1 MNRVSQIGCLLL
13 LSCLTAFG
21 QTGLPVYDR
30 LLEQQET
37 YPLERVYVHTD
48 AEDYLQGDR
57 IWLKAYLMDEVDHTP
72 VDSTLY
78 VYAEL
83 FDKNGDL
90 ARRVK
95 LLRRQ
100 GAFYGFLDI
109 PEDFLSGEAYL
120 RAYTRFMSSA
130 PESAFTKRL
139 AVGRDRIRETSL
151 PLTGGTQA
159 ISPDRCPV
167 PLKMDRR
174 QYMTG
179 DSVSVRVDASAHR
192 ADEWLDLSV
201 SVTCRPLIIRHF
213 PASII
218 DYVQGSAPA
227 GGLDGKPGM
236 PSGKE
241 TTASLSGTVR
251 TEILGRPVKNARV
264 SLISPDAGMLDVQ
277 TSGPD
282 GRFRFEG
289 LDYPAGTHYL
299 VKSTNQDG
307 ADRYRL
313 DLDGESFPSF
323 SIPRNP
329 FATALDDT
337 LQVVYA
343 DDDNP
348 FGTISLES
356 AGVVSTVDGPPPVGL
371 NRLADFAVTLRQI
384 EERGYT
390 SLSELLYEVPSV
402 FIRDGRAY
410 IRADTSISGDN
421 PAALAVDGTI
431 LDGEYDLDV
440 IRMPDV
446 ARVDIFKTGQT
457 ILWGSRGGAGVISI
471 TTKTGDLAMELLKAD
486 ETVHRTVV
494 PLGYQ
499 RASDFSS
506 ALGYRNKRTVYWN
519 PQLLSDTFSFRLGDT
534 PGTYLVVVE
543 GVTSDGR
550 LVHEE
555 QTFDVS
561 Q

>member
-1 MNRVSQIGCLLL
+1 MRASFTTFLFLLTCMAVRAQMPMSVSGRQ
-13 LSCLTAFG
+13 TASG
-21 QTGLPVYDR
+21 GVSPAEQVYI
-30 LLEQQET
+30 
-37 YPLERVYVHTD
+37 HTD

-57 IWLKAYLMDEVDHTP
+57 IWLKAYLMDGADRTP

-83 FDKNGDL
+83 FDRNGDL
-90 ARRVK
+90 SRRVK

-100 GAFYGFLDI
+100 GAFYGYLDI

-120 RAYTRFMSSA
+120 RAYTRVMASDPA
-130 PESAFTKRL
+130 SAFTKRL
-139 AVGRDRIRETSL
+139 AVGRDKIRETSISV
-151 PLTGGTQA
+151 PGGSQA
-159 ISPDRCPV
+159 FSSDRCPI
-167 PLKMDRR
+167 PLKPDRR
-174 QYMTG
+174 LYKTG

-192 ADEWLDLSV
+192 PDEWLDLSV
-201 SVTCRPLIIRHF
+201 SVTCRPLIARHY
-213 PASII
+213 PASIT
-218 DYVQGSAPA
+218 DYVRDRAPSGRLNRTAGAPA
-227 GGLDGKPGM
+227 
-236 PSGKE
+236 GKE
-241 TTASLSGTVR
+241 TTAVLSGTVR

-264 SLISPDAGMLDVQ
+264 SLISPDAGVLDVQ
-277 TSGPD
+277 SSGPD

-299 VKSTNQDG
+299 VKSSDRDG
-307 ADRYRL
+307 VDRYRL

-323 SIPRNP
+323 SVPRNP

-343 DDDNP
+343 EDDNP

-356 AGVVSTVDGPPPVGL
+356 AGVVSTVDGPPAVGL

-402 FIRDGRAY
+402 FIRDGKAY
-410 IRADTSISGDN
+410 IRATTSISGDN

-457 ILWGSRGGAGVISI
+457 VLWGARGGAGVISV
-471 TTKTGDLAMELLKAD
+471 TTKTGDLDLELLKAK
-486 ETVHRTVV
+486 ETVHQTVV

-499 RASDFSS
+499 RAADFDK
-506 ALGYRNKRTVYWN
+506 AVGYRNKRTVYWN

-555 QTFDVS
+555 IPFDVS